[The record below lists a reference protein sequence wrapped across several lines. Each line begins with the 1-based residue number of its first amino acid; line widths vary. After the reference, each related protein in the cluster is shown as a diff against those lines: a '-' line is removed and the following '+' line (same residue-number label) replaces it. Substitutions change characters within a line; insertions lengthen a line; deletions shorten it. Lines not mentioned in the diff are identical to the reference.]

1 MVSCGISCGESKGLV
16 LLRQF
21 ARVLVRRN
29 PQPSTLKPQANIDMQ
44 DAVSIVTGSS
54 SGVGAACARQLAER
68 GSHVVI
74 NYRNNEAGARETLAA
89 CEALGV
95 EAVICRADVAEDDDC
110 RRLAQAALDKWGRI
124 DALVNNAG
132 TTKFCAHDDLDG
144 LSKDDFLHIY
154 SVNTVGAYQM
164 TRAVRDAMQRGGRG
178 SIVNVASVAGVT
190 GIGSSVAYAASKGA
204 LVTMTLSLARVLG
217 PEIRVNAV
225 CPGFIQGDW
234 LEAGLGKEAYDA
246 ARSRLEAT
254 TPLRLTSTPD
264 QIADAILYFVC
275 GADVV
280 TGETLMLDGGMHL
293 NTAPLT
299 RR

>member
-1 MVSCGISCGESKGLV
+1 M
-16 LLRQF
+16 
-21 ARVLVRRN
+21 
-29 PQPSTLKPQANIDMQ
+29 DMQ
-44 DAVSIVTGSS
+44 NGVSIVTGSS

-74 NYRNNEAGARETLAA
+74 NYVKNEAGAKETQAA
-89 CEALGV
+89 CEALDV
-95 EAVICRADVAEDDDC
+95 ETIIVRADVAQDDDC

-154 SVNTVGAYQM
+154 RVNTVGAYQM
-164 TRAVRDAMQRGGRG
+164 TRAVRKAMQDGGRG
-178 SIVNVASVAGVT
+178 SIVNVASIAGVM
-190 GIGSSVAYAASKGA
+190 GVGSSIAYAASKGA
-204 LVTMTLSLARVLG
+204 LVTMTLSLARALG

-225 CPGFIQGDW
+225 CPGFIQGAW
-234 LEAGLGKEAYDA
+234 LEAGLGKEAYA
-246 ARSRLEAT
+246 AAKARLETT

-264 QIADAILYFVC
+264 SVAEAIVYFVC

-280 TGETLMLDGGMHL
+280 TGETLILDGGMHL